1 MFDIKKEI
9 QENKERWDNIKKQ
22 CNEIEKLIT
31 VYENDSNHRCDND
44 GLLIANSKLLLM
56 LVEQLKP
63 LNAGE
68 LEKDIANLLQNFSG
82 GSNAK

>member
-1 MFDIKKEI
+1 MFDFKKEI
-9 QENKERWDNIKKQ
+9 QDNKERWEKITNQ
-22 CNEIEKLIT
+22 CQKIELE
-31 VYENDSNHRCDND
+31 VVLCENDDKRDIND
-44 GLLIANSKLLLM
+44 LVIANSKLLLM